1 MHSLRSQRRRRG
13 SNAIEFA
20 LILPVLMAFLTGIMD
35 YGWFFSQQISMIHA
49 VRDGVRAGATT
60 AQEDNPVAVCESRIQ
75 ESLMTAGFS
84 GTVAMDV
91 KLVGTRPD
99 QALYAAVSTTYDPLV
114 GFVPTPDFVGSSLT
128 MRVEDQPDP

>member
-1 MHSLRSQRRRRG
+1 MKRNERRDRRG

-60 AQEDNPVAVCESRIQ
+60 AQEDNPVTVCEERIRD
-75 ESLMTAGFS
+75 SLAAAGFT

-91 KLVGTRPD
+91 QLSGSRPD
-99 QALYAAVSTTYDPLV
+99 QAITAAVSTSYAPLV
-114 GFVPTPDFVGSSLT
+114 GFVPTPKFVGSSLT
-128 MRVEDQPDP
+128 MRLEDQPDP